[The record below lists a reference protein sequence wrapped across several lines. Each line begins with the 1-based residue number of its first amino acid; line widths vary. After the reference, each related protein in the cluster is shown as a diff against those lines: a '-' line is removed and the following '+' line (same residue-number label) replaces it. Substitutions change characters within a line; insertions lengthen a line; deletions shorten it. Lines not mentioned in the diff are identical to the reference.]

1 MFNISENEITFES
14 IETFCKKWAEGVC
27 VEYKQEIAHIPK
39 IVSSF
44 ANTQGGIFI
53 VGVRTDSK
61 NKVIF
66 PIEGIPQKSG
76 IEEQIQQSALTGIY
90 PGVRPDIIKV
100 VDVPNTENVVV
111 VIRVNESPH
120 APHAIQNSTK
130 TYIRTGSITQPY
142 ELADMDRIQYMFKR
156 REDAQVVTR
165 QILNRI
171 EERTQR
177 LNCGQGIPNITV
189 IAKPVF
195 PYRPVISLSEIF
207 ELAVSSL
214 YHAPQRVTGGVCC
227 ILQNAKQYEE
237 VNEYGIAYLK
247 SELSSDDNKD
257 VEYLTL
263 RDRIEAFIR
272 QTSRFYKKID
282 YLGNVEVRVHLK
294 EVFDTILKYNQRSWV
309 HVGADARHCFDSDVL
324 VTEQCLSHDLYDLEK
339 CKKVCEKLI
348 YQLLWAYN
356 ISNNELVR
364 ERVEN
369 SLASFR
375 L

>member
-1 MFNISENEITFES
+1 MFNISENEITFEV
-14 IETFCKKWAEGVC
+14 IETFCRERSEGVR
-27 VEYKQEIAHIPK
+27 VEYKQEIVHIPK
-39 IVSSF
+39 IVSAF

-53 VGVRTDSK
+53 VGVRTDNK

-76 IEEQIQQSALTGIY
+76 IEDQIQQSTLTGIY
-90 PGVRPDIIKV
+90 PGVIPDIIKV

-111 VIRVNESPH
+111 VIRVNESSH

-177 LNCGQGIPNITV
+177 FNCGQGVPSITV

-195 PYRPVISLSEIF
+195 PYRPVISTSDIYMLHLSLF
-207 ELAVSSL
+207 E
-214 YHAPQRVTGGVCC
+214 PKRVIGGICS
-227 ILQNAKQYEE
+227 ILRNAHQYEE
-237 VNEYGIAYLK
+237 FNEYGIAYLK
-247 SELSSDDNKD
+247 SELSSDDNKE

-263 RDRIEAFIR
+263 RDRIGAFIR
-272 QTSRFYKKID
+272 QASTFYKACE
-282 YLGNVEVRVHLK
+282 YLGNIEVSVHLRK
-294 EVFDTILKYNQRSWV
+294 VCKTTLSMNRRPWV
-309 HVGADARHCFDSDVL
+309 HRGELHCFDSDVY
-324 VTEQCLSHDLYDLEK
+324 VDEQCLPLDLYNPEKRKNVCVDLI
-339 CKKVCEKLI
+339 C
-348 YQLLWAYN
+348 QLLWAYN
-356 ISNNELVR
+356 IPSNEPSVR
-364 ERVEN
+364 EEVRR
-369 SLASFR
+369 SLGD